1 MTLQGRKLDSTDWKL
16 LEALQQDGRISYRE
30 LGQKIGLSTPAVSE
44 RVRKLEDSGVITGYG
59 AKLDLAKLDRG
70 ITAFVSVNTRPESN
84 EPLQK
89 FVKKTA
95 EVLEAHYIT
104 GQASFILK
112 ISLGSIAALED
123 FIKRLSHFGPTQT
136 SIVLS
141 THVEERVI
149 TEEAW
154 M

>member
-1 MTLQGRKLDSTDWKL
+1 MTLQERRLDGTDWKL
-16 LEALQQDGRISYRE
+16 LEILQEDGRISYRE

-44 RVRKLEDSGVITGYG
+44 RVRKLEDAGVITGYSARVDLG
-59 AKLDLAKLDRG
+59 KLERA

-84 EPLQK
+84 DPLQK
-89 FVKKTA
+89 FVKKTQ

-112 ISLGSIAALED
+112 ISLGSIGDLEE
-123 FIKRLSHFGPTQT
+123 FIKKLSHFGPTQT

-141 THVEERVI
+141 THVENRVVR
-149 TEEAW
+149 E
-154 M
+154 

>member
-1 MTLQGRKLDSTDWKL
+1 MTLQERKIDSTDWKI
-16 LEALQQDGRISYRE
+16 LEALQEDGRISYRE

-44 RVRKLEDSGVITGYG
+44 RVRKLEDAGVITGYG

-70 ITAFVSVNTRPESN
+70 ITAFVSVNTRPERN
-84 EPLQK
+84 GPLQE
-89 FVKKTA
+89 FVKKTP

-112 ISLGSIAALED
+112 ISLTSIASLED

-141 THVEERVI
+141 THVASRVI
-149 TEEAW
+149 SGD
-154 M
+154 

>member
-1 MTLQGRKLDSTDWKL
+1 MTLQERRLDGTDWKL
-16 LEALQQDGRISYRE
+16 LELLQEDGRISYRE

-44 RVRKLEDSGVITGYG
+44 RVRKLEDAGVITGYG
-59 AKLDLAKLDRG
+59 AKVDLSKLDRG

-89 FVKKTA
+89 FVKKTQ

-112 ISLGSIAALED
+112 ISLGSIGDLED
-123 FIKRLSHFGPTQT
+123 SIKKLSHFGPTQT

-141 THVEERVI
+141 THVENRVVR
-149 TEEAW
+149 E
-154 M
+154 

>member
-1 MTLQGRKLDSTDWKL
+1 MALQAKQLDATDWKL
-16 LEALQQDGRISYRE
+16 LESLQQDGRISYRE

-44 RVRKLEDSGVITGYG
+44 RVRKLEDAGVITGYS
-59 AKLDLAKLDRG
+59 AKLDLGKLGRD

-89 FVKKTA
+89 FVQKTP

-112 ISLGSIAALED
+112 IALRSISSLED
-123 FIKRLSHFGPTQT
+123 FIKLLSHFGPTQT

-141 THVEERVI
+141 THVGERVI
-149 TEEAW
+149 GEV
-154 M
+154 